1 MADLTHGAVDSLLGI
16 LSAAIKDEA
25 ELLSG
30 VQGDIQFIR
39 DEMDSMNGFLL
50 HLTKSGDDHDDQ
62 QRAWMKQVRDIAYI
76 AHDCIELYMRI
87 TPSHKGFWGYVR
99 HIPELVKTWWPRRR
113 LANRLRDLKVR
124 VRDIGE
130 RRQRYGVTVPE
141 AKKGNK
147 PAAVLHGAKGAADE
161 ARGAFLLALASLGM
175 DAFLQAL
182 ASVAMD
188 DDDGAGAEK
197 NIDIVITLLPGDLGD
212 LRSDKTLIKDLQA
225 VALRHG
231 GDNATICM
239 VMEMLLRAL
248 HVSPQ
253 GKGRVSKEEVKNL
266 VVAASSSS
274 SGAGADLDL
283 PKQVMLLCYSK
294 LSRDYKSCLQYLTA
308 FHEEK
313 SISRTSLVRRWAAER
328 LVVKEEKQSYEEAA
342 EMCFTELLFRG
353 FVYPVEYGAAGN
365 KVKSCRMRDEV
376 KNFVDGISK
385 SENFEGSRL
394 PPHLDNQFRIR
405 QMVAKQEK
413 KLEKEKAEGAS
424 GSAVSLN
431 ICGVSL
437 PRKQQ
442 GQDGKS
448 PVSAASSKKLE
459 KSIDKQLKHFRSL
472 PETYRVN
479 VMDLGGCKGLKKRQ
493 LKSICK
499 LQTLKYLSL
508 RNTDVPDL
516 PHQIKALQLLETL
529 DIRQTKIRHSCTKH
543 INNLRKLKH
552 LLAGDINH
560 SSCDGST
567 PFSTV
572 RMPTNISEM
581 TDMEVL
587 SCVQIYRGS
596 ELSELGNLKK
606 LRKLGV
612 LLPGRKED
620 IKDLRQAISKMGG
633 RLHSLSI
640 WINAPCADGVSL
652 DKEDG
657 DGTFLH
663 LVNLESLSITGMV
676 KSGLPGWVDEGLK
689 QLSKITLC
697 NTPLT
702 HGKLETLSN
711 LTGLLCLRLHHGSFT
726 EEELA
731 FRANGFIALKFLLL
745 ESATTTKLTFEEN
758 SGPKL
763 EKIVWSMP
771 SDASFV
777 TTVSATGIEH
787 LAGLKQVV
795 LKGLSEGDSCPL
807 VEKAITKHPRHQAI
821 EIIGIWKNVAVTSTT

>member
-1 MADLTHGAVDSLLGI
+1 MADLTHGAVDSLLGV

-30 VQGDIQFIR
+30 VEGDIQFIR

-76 AHDCIELYMRI
+76 AQDCIELYMRI

-99 HIPELVKTWWPRRR
+99 HAPGLVRTWWPRRR

-124 VRDIGE
+124 VRDVGE

-141 AKKGNK
+141 AKKGNSK
-147 PAAVLHGAKGAADE
+147 PAAVLLHGGAKGAADE
-161 ARGAFLLALASLGM
+161 DRAAFRQALASLGM

-182 ASVAMD
+182 ASSAA
-188 DDDGAGAEK
+188 GGGAEK
-197 NIDIVITLLPGDLGD
+197 NLAIITTFFPGD
-212 LRSDKTLIKDLQA
+212 LRSDDTLIKDLQQAA

-231 GDNATICM
+231 GEGDNATICM
-239 VMEMLLRAL
+239 AMEMLLSAL

-253 GKGRVSKEEVKNL
+253 GQGRVSKEEVKNL
-266 VVAASSSS
+266 VVAAAS
-274 SGAGADLDL
+274 SGGSIGVSTGADLDL

-353 FVYPVEYGAAGN
+353 FVYPVQYGAAGN
-365 KVKSCRMRDEV
+365 KVKSCKMRDEV
-376 KNFVDGISK
+376 KDFVDGISK

-413 KLEKEKAEGAS
+413 KLDKEKAEELRGAS
-424 GSAVSLN
+424 SGGSSAISLN

-437 PRKQQ
+437 LPRKQQQGQGQ

-448 PVSAASSKKLE
+448 SVSAASSKKLE

-479 VMDLGGCKGLKKRQ
+479 VMDLGGCKGLKKRH

-508 RNTDVPDL
+508 RNTADVLDL

-529 DIRQTKIRHSCTKH
+529 DIRQTKIHPSCTKH
-543 INNLRKLKH
+543 RINNLRKLRH
-552 LLAGDINH
+552 LLAGDINR
-560 SSCDGST
+560 SSCNWST
-567 PFSTV
+567 TFST

-581 TDMEVL
+581 TDMEVY
-587 SCVQIYRGS
+587 IYS
-596 ELSELGNLKK
+596 SFYC
-606 LRKLGV
+606 
-612 LLPGRKED
+612 
-620 IKDLRQAISKMGG
+620 
-633 RLHSLSI
+633 LH
-640 WINAPCADGVSL
+640 
-652 DKEDG
+652 K
-657 DGTFLH
+657 
-663 LVNLESLSITGMV
+663 
-676 KSGLPGWVDEGLK
+676 
-689 QLSKITLC
+689 
-697 NTPLT
+697 
-702 HGKLETLSN
+702 
-711 LTGLLCLRLHHGSFT
+711 
-726 EEELA
+726 
-731 FRANGFIALKFLLL
+731 
-745 ESATTTKLTFEEN
+745 
-758 SGPKL
+758 
-763 EKIVWSMP
+763 
-771 SDASFV
+771 
-777 TTVSATGIEH
+777 
-787 LAGLKQVV
+787 
-795 LKGLSEGDSCPL
+795 
-807 VEKAITKHPRHQAI
+807 
-821 EIIGIWKNVAVTSTT
+821 

>member
-1 MADLTHGAVDSLLGI
+1 
-16 LSAAIKDEA
+16 
-25 ELLSG
+25 
-30 VQGDIQFIR
+30 
-39 DEMDSMNGFLL
+39 
-50 HLTKSGDDHDDQ
+50 
-62 QRAWMKQVRDIAYI
+62 
-76 AHDCIELYMRI
+76 
-87 TPSHKGFWGYVR
+87 
-99 HIPELVKTWWPRRR
+99 
-113 LANRLRDLKVR
+113 
-124 VRDIGE
+124 
-130 RRQRYGVTVPE
+130 
-141 AKKGNK
+141 
-147 PAAVLHGAKGAADE
+147 
-161 ARGAFLLALASLGM
+161 
-175 DAFLQAL
+175 
-182 ASVAMD
+182 
-188 DDDGAGAEK
+188 
-197 NIDIVITLLPGDLGD
+197 
-212 LRSDKTLIKDLQA
+212 
-225 VALRHG
+225 
-231 GDNATICM
+231 
-239 VMEMLLRAL
+239 
-248 HVSPQ
+248 
-253 GKGRVSKEEVKNL
+253 VSKEEVKNL

-529 DIRQTKIRHSCTKH
+529 DIR
-543 INNLRKLKH
+543 
-552 LLAGDINH
+552 
-560 SSCDGST
+560 
-567 PFSTV
+567 
-572 RMPTNISEM
+572 
-581 TDMEVL
+581 
-587 SCVQIYRGS
+587 
-596 ELSELGNLKK
+596 
-606 LRKLGV
+606 
-612 LLPGRKED
+612 
-620 IKDLRQAISKMGG
+620 
-633 RLHSLSI
+633 
-640 WINAPCADGVSL
+640 
-652 DKEDG
+652 
-657 DGTFLH
+657 
-663 LVNLESLSITGMV
+663 
-676 KSGLPGWVDEGLK
+676 
-689 QLSKITLC
+689 
-697 NTPLT
+697 
-702 HGKLETLSN
+702 
-711 LTGLLCLRLHHGSFT
+711 
-726 EEELA
+726 
-731 FRANGFIALKFLLL
+731 
-745 ESATTTKLTFEEN
+745 
-758 SGPKL
+758 
-763 EKIVWSMP
+763 
-771 SDASFV
+771 
-777 TTVSATGIEH
+777 
-787 LAGLKQVV
+787 
-795 LKGLSEGDSCPL
+795 
-807 VEKAITKHPRHQAI
+807 
-821 EIIGIWKNVAVTSTT
+821 